1 VRRAALALALIALAL
16 LAGCDD
22 DESDTRRAPRPE
34 TGLRSP
40 EGVMIRD
47 WLMAVKHGD
56 YGQAATFFAPGAII
70 DQGHPF
76 RLPDAA
82 AARIFNAGLPCHADL
97 IALDVEG
104 DRKVLAT
111 FRLTPGPGGPCR
123 GRVQVRYTIVNGK
136 FTEWRQLPSGEPA
149 APEGPVV

>member
-1 VRRAALALALIALAL
+1 MRGVALVVAALAL

-22 DESDTRRAPRPE
+22 AGDKPPSPSPQPPPQ
-34 TGLRSP
+34 GLRSP

-47 WLMAVKHGD
+47 WLMAVTHGD

-70 DQGHPF
+70 DQGRPF
-76 RLPDAA
+76 RLKNAA

-97 IALDVEG
+97 VALEEEG
-104 DRKVLAT
+104 ARVLAT
-111 FRLTPGPGGPCR
+111 FRLTAGPGGPCS
-123 GRVQVRYTIVNGK
+123 GRVQVRYTIVRGK
-136 FTEWRQLPSGEPA
+136 FEEWRQLGTGNA